1 MQKGWNHLIQQVN
14 QNTNS
19 VPKDQ
24 QTVKMTPQQVKVNM
38 HTDSSVDNISKVSNV
53 NSADTNKVNN
63 SNQNGNVKANQTT
76 KQVADQYNQTYQNE
90 KQQYQAAQSGK
101 PAPVSS
107 NQSSS
112 LSQPTV
118 VKPQTKTVSQ
128 NNVQNSQSSNT
139 ASANSVTRAAATSSS
154 NLPGPNQVKIGTTA
168 NQDKQIA
175 YNNVSD
181 APSVPFHHYDDLTDT
196 SFTTDKAVYNP
207 GDTVHTSITLKNT
220 ANFNQWGTYKL
231 NIFNPTTQATTIASG
246 DWKIDQGQSQTLN
259 LDWTTPKIDD
269 QGYVMDLQL
278 FTSTGDLLDEFTN
291 AVDVDTDPY
300 KHPRYGALTDFSG
313 GDIEKEKA
321 MVDSLAKNYHLN
333 MQMLYDC
340 YFEPQDPLPNEAE
353 WKDWHGDEISKQAIQ
368 DIVDQIHQDG
378 GKAFLYDMI
387 GATSDKLMPQTGFYD
402 PNTGDWLNANLG
414 NGNYQYYHDIAN
426 ADWQKFIIPT
436 VIKQAQAMGF
446 DGWQGDTPGNLKGN
460 SYNQRKDK
468 AHAFNDSDFYHYF
481 ASAVMNYIK
490 QNDPKFAFGM
500 NSVNAAGQTAIAK
513 DSGDTFDYSE
523 LWPDA
528 YPTYGDIANVI
539 EQNWQNDGKPLVVPA
554 YLYNQWRDAET
565 NGKVND
571 LPKTYND
578 NAVRQLIATI
588 MANGGSPMVLADGG
602 YLIDDQYYPWMR
614 MENGKQINM
623 SQALGDPTNGEM
635 KHYFDFDTGY
645 ENILQNPTMK
655 SNNNYIQVWNGGG
668 VNQGQCINKNDAEAN
683 TVYAFS
689 KSNGTIDTLNLVNLM
704 GSTNKWQVY
713 NTNDNNS
720 HNVQEQKNLWIKYYP
735 SEQDQNIKHIYVSS
749 PDSYYEGK
757 RIEVPFKEMID
768 PSGHKYVEFEVP
780 DLQIWD
786 LVYMTT
792 QDPQNTIDTPT
803 SYQGNTGAN
812 LVQPSAGNSI
822 VNEKNYP
829 WLNQLHPTDKNI
841 IGKGTAG
848 GNVYRVADQN
858 YVPND
863 AQMVFYLPWM
873 TTAQNNAGGSATVTL
888 TSGNDKITFTAV
900 PNNDQTT
907 TITIDHNG
915 QVSTYKSYFNI
926 EQGTGAPVK
935 AGSEDPG
942 DFLPLE
948 IHTSQNSVSFWI
960 NDTLNKPTEVYTVK
974 RDPDEQTQHV
984 TVDVNGIY
992 DGVGGEDDG
1001 SVDENYTM
1009 SIWTKP
1015 SPYDK
1020 RTFTDT
1026 TDNHPS
1032 TPEVIYGPVP
1042 KATDNKPAQGGSTPT
1057 TKPSGGSSG
1066 ESSSPNKP
1074 SSTTGKGSSTN
1085 DKPAQSG
1092 SSNSKPSAGS
1102 SSKPAQSGSGSSTG
1116 SSTTKP
1122 QGGSTKPTA
1131 PSGTTPNKPSQG
1143 SSTST
1148 TQPSTKPSST
1158 QPSQSGS
1165 ANKPAQGGSSQGP
1178 QPAVK
1183 PTTPDDSPQSKP
1195 SGSTSATPSKPTG
1208 STSSGNTTTAGKP
1221 AGTTDKPQSGQ
1232 PATKPSTS
1240 GDSTPAVQPSVK
1252 PSQGSST
1259 SDAQPSTK
1267 PSSSTQPSPSGNSQ
1281 GKPSVT
1287 PNKPS
1292 GSQSNPSGSTGSSTS
1307 SSTPTTPVKP
1317 SGSDSSTNGTQSGSA
1332 ANGSSAKPTDTP
1344 AVTPVSDNTKP
1355 TMSSTSA
1362 SNSATPATSIN
1373 DQTSSVGKSSTQSS
1387 SQSMTTPN
1395 TSETAQGSATTS
1407 DNIVKPLTPHITAPR
1422 GISASTTSDGS
1433 PVGDLDV
1440 SPQSSRQSGASS
1452 ADHSEQNSINAS
1464 ASGLENNF
1472 GVQPHTN
1479 QDESHSTD
1487 LVADGTPTF
1496 LAQTGEST
1504 NISWLAGL
1512 LSALG
1517 LGALLKRKRN

>member
-1 MQKGWNHLIQQVN
+1 MEEKTHF
-14 QNTNS
+14 
-19 VPKDQ
+19 
-24 QTVKMTPQQVKVNM
+24 KMYKAKTKWMVAGVTM
-38 HTDSSVDNISKVSNV
+38 FSTMLGVGALSGIHADNV
-53 NSADTNKVNN
+53 NS
-63 SNQNGNVKANQTT
+63 SST
-76 KQVADQYNQTYQNE
+76 KLVPT
-90 KQQYQAAQSGK
+90 
-101 PAPVSS
+101 VSS
-107 NQSSS
+107 NGQSNNYQSSLQNYQKQKNQS
-112 LSQPTV
+112 TAVKSSVEISSKPSQPVSIAEQNNAQYDSQVNAYQQAKSASNTV
-118 VKPQTKTVSQ
+118 ISPATKTVPVKS
-128 NNVQNSQSSNT
+128 VTTVSST
-139 ASANSVTRAAATSSS
+139 ASTPVLTTRANTNNNSTNNSDQS
-154 NLPGPNQVKIGTTA
+154 NVVASNPGPNQVIIGSGNNNQA
-168 NQDKQIA
+168 NNQDKQVY

-231 NIFNPTTQATTIASG
+231 NVFNPTTQATTVASG
-246 DWKIDQGQSQTLN
+246 DWKVDQGQSQTLN
-259 LDWTTPKIDD
+259 LDWVTPKIDN

-300 KHPRYGALTDFSG
+300 KHPRYGTLTDFSG
-313 GDIEKEKA
+313 NDIAKEKA

-340 YFEPQDPLPNEAE
+340 YFEPQNPLPDQSS

-368 DIVDQIHQDG
+368 DIVNEIHQDG

-387 GATSDKLMPQTGFYD
+387 GATSDKSMPQTGFYD

-446 DGWQGDTPGNLKGN
+446 DGWQGDTPGNLNGN
-460 SYNQRKDK
+460 SYGQRQDK

-500 NSVNAAGQTAIAK
+500 NSVNADGQTAIAK
-513 DSGDTFDYSE
+513 DSNDTFDYSE

-528 YPTYGDIANVI
+528 YPTYNDIAKVI

-565 NGKVND
+565 NGKVKD

-623 SQALGDPTNGEM
+623 DNVLGDPNNGEM

-645 ENILQNPTMK
+645 ENILQNPDMK
-655 SNNNYIQVWNGGG
+655 ANNNYIQVWNGDG
-668 VNQGQCINKNDAEAN
+668 VNQGQCINKNDAESN

-689 KSNGTIDTLNLVNLM
+689 KSNRTVDTINLINLM
-704 GSTNKWQVY
+704 NSTNQWQV
-713 NTNDNNS
+713 NNAKDNSS
-720 HNVQEQKNLWIKYYP
+720 HDVQEQKNLWIKYYP
-735 SEQDQNIKHIYVSS
+735 SEQNRDIKHIYISS

-757 RIEVPFKEMID
+757 RIEVPFKEMVD

-786 LVYMTT
+786 LIYMIT
-792 QDPQNTIDTPT
+792 QDPQNTIQTPT
-803 SYQGNTGAN
+803 SYEDNAGDN

-829 WLNQLHPTDKNI
+829 WLNELHPTDKNI

-848 GNVYRVADQN
+848 GNDYRVADEN

-863 AQMVFYLPWM
+863 SQMVFYLPWM
-873 TTAQNNAGGSATVTL
+873 TTAQNNAGGSATITL
-888 TSGNDKITFTAV
+888 TSGNDKIVFTAT

-907 TITIDHNG
+907 TITINHNG

-935 AGSEDPG
+935 AGNADPG

-974 RDPDEQTQHV
+974 RDPSEQTQHV

-1009 SIWTKP
+1009 SIFTKP

-1020 RTFTDT
+1020 QTFTDV

-1032 TPEVIYGPVP
+1032 TPEVIYGPIP
-1042 KATDNKPAQGGSTPT
+1042 KSTPSSNISSSSDTTNNKPANNVSSSSSSEIKPNASNNGPSSNTSSTKQPATSSSSTAESNNKPTSNKPNNGSTNVQPS
-1057 TKPSGGSSG
+1057 TKPA
-1066 ESSSPNKP
+1066 
-1074 SSTTGKGSSTN
+1074 T
-1085 DKPAQSG
+1085 KPAINS
-1092 SSNSKPSAGS
+1092 SSNSKPDNSSSASNPSAGNVDKNKPVQKPDGTVAKNPDDITPGSAEPGRPVKDDDHSNVSNSNADNKKPTSKVNATSNNQSGLNTSSSMANNS
-1102 SSKPAQSGSGSSTG
+1102 SSKNNVAPAKTQSS
-1116 SSTTKP
+1116 
-1122 QGGSTKPTA
+1122 
-1131 PSGTTPNKPSQG
+1131 
-1143 SSTST
+1143 
-1148 TQPSTKPSST
+1148 
-1158 QPSQSGS
+1158 
-1165 ANKPAQGGSSQGP
+1165 
-1178 QPAVK
+1178 
-1183 PTTPDDSPQSKP
+1183 
-1195 SGSTSATPSKPTG
+1195 
-1208 STSSGNTTTAGKP
+1208 
-1221 AGTTDKPQSGQ
+1221 
-1232 PATKPSTS
+1232 
-1240 GDSTPAVQPSVK
+1240 VQPS
-1252 PSQGSST
+1252 SMANN
-1259 SDAQPSTK
+1259 AQR
-1267 PSSSTQPSPSGNSQ
+1267 Q
-1281 GKPSVT
+1281 
-1287 PNKPS
+1287 
-1292 GSQSNPSGSTGSSTS
+1292 
-1307 SSTPTTPVKP
+1307 
-1317 SGSDSSTNGTQSGSA
+1317 TQSVVETAYKSSNHPMTQTEQMVMN
-1332 ANGSSAKPTDTP
+1332 ANVKNNNQVVSQNNAEKVTTQVSSRDNLESAKTIRNN
-1344 AVTPVSDNTKP
+1344 DN
-1355 TMSSTSA
+1355 STL
-1362 SNSATPATSIN
+1362 P
-1373 DQTSSVGKSSTQSS
+1373 
-1387 SQSMTTPN
+1387 
-1395 TSETAQGSATTS
+1395 
-1407 DNIVKPLTPHITAPR
+1407 
-1422 GISASTTSDGS
+1422 
-1433 PVGDLDV
+1433 
-1440 SPQSSRQSGASS
+1440 
-1452 ADHSEQNSINAS
+1452 
-1464 ASGLENNF
+1464 
-1472 GVQPHTN
+1472 
-1479 QDESHSTD
+1479 
-1487 LVADGTPTF
+1487 
-1496 LAQTGEST
+1496 QTGESANDDAVIGISLLGIVGT
-1504 NISWLAGL
+1504 VGLALEKKRYNI
-1512 LSALG
+1512 
-1517 LGALLKRKRN
+1517 

>member
-1 MQKGWNHLIQQVN
+1 
-14 QNTNS
+14 
-19 VPKDQ
+19 
-24 QTVKMTPQQVKVNM
+24 MTPQQVKDNM
-38 HTDSSVDNISKVSNV
+38 HADSSANNINQTKSE
-53 NSADTNKVNN
+53 TNKVNN
-63 SNQNGNVKANQTT
+63 VNQNNNVKDNRVVDQ
-76 KQVADQYNQTYQNE
+76 QHDQYNQTYQNE
-90 KQQYQAAQSGK
+90 KQQYQAAQSEK
-101 PAPVSS
+101 PAPVSG

-112 LSQPTV
+112 MSQPTD
-118 VKPQTKTVSQ
+118 VKPQAKAVSQ
-128 NNVQNSQSSNT
+128 VNVQNSQSSSNVNKVT
-139 ASANSVTRAAATSSS
+139 NVTRAATSNS
-154 NLPGPNQVKIGTTA
+154 NLPGPNQVKIGTTT
-168 NQDKQIA
+168 NLDKQIA

-181 APSVPFHHYDDLTDT
+181 APSVPFHHYNDLTDT

-231 NIFNPTTQATTIASG
+231 NVFNPTTQATTVASG
-246 DWKIDQGQSQTLN
+246 NWKVDQGQSQTLN

-278 FTSTGDLLDEFTN
+278 FTSSGDLLDEFTN

-313 GDIEKEKA
+313 GDIAKEKA

-340 YFEPQDPLPNEAE
+340 YFEPQDPLPNESQ

-387 GATSDKLMPQTGFYD
+387 GATSDKSMPQTGFYD

-426 ADWQKFIIPT
+426 ADWQKFIIPA
-436 VIKQAQAMGF
+436 VIKQAQTMGF
-446 DGWQGDTPGNLKGN
+446 DGWQGDTPGTLKGN
-460 SYNQRKDK
+460 SYDQRKDK

-635 KHYFDFDTGY
+635 KHYFDFDTSY
-645 ENILQNPTMK
+645 ENILQDPTMK

-735 SEQDQNIKHIYVSS
+735 SEQGQDIKHIYVSS

-757 RIEVPFKEMID
+757 RIEVPFKEMVD

-803 SYQGNTGAN
+803 SYQGNQGAN

-822 VNEKNYP
+822 VNEKDYP

-1032 TPEVIYGPVP
+1032 TPEVIYGPIP
-1042 KATDNKPAQGGSTPT
+1042 KGTDNKPAQGGSTPT

-1066 ESSSPNKP
+1066 ESSSSNKP

-1102 SSKPAQSGSGSSTG
+1102 PSKPTQSGSGSSTG

-1122 QGGSTKPTA
+1122 QGGSTKPTT
-1131 PSGTTPNKPSQG
+1131 PSSTTPNKPSQG
-1143 SSTST
+1143 S
-1148 TQPSTKPSST
+1148 PANKPSLT

-1165 ANKPAQGGSSQGP
+1165 ANKPVQGGSSQGS

-1183 PTTPDDSPQSKP
+1183 PTTPSDGSQSKP
-1195 SGSTSATPSKPTG
+1195 SGSTSATPSKPSG
-1208 STSSGNTTTAGKP
+1208 STTSGNTTTAGKP
-1221 AGTTDKPQSGQ
+1221 AGAQPSSQ
-1232 PATKPSTS
+1232 PAIKPSTP
-1240 GDSTPAVQPSVK
+1240 GDSTPVVQPPVK

-1259 SDAQPSTK
+1259 SN
-1267 PSSSTQPSPSGNSQ
+1267 TQPSA
-1281 GKPSVT
+1281 KPSPTQPSQSGSSQSKPSAT

-1292 GSQSNPSGSTGSSTS
+1292 GSSSSGSQSNQGGSTDSSTS
-1307 SSTPTTPVKP
+1307 SSTPTTPIKP
-1317 SGSDSSTNGTQSGSA
+1317 SASDSSESGTQSGSTT
-1332 ANGSSAKPTDTP
+1332 NSSSNEPASTP
-1344 AVTPVSDNTKP
+1344 AVTPVSGNTKP
-1355 TMSSTSA
+1355 TMSSTSI
-1362 SNSATPATSIN
+1362 SSSATPSSSTN
-1373 DQTSSVGKSSTQSS
+1373 GQTNSVDKSPTQSS
-1387 SQSMTTPN
+1387 SQRMTSSNAT
-1395 TSETAQGSATTS
+1395 EAAQDSATTS
-1407 DNIVKPLTPHITAPR
+1407 DNTVKPLSPHVTAPSEDT
-1422 GISASTTSDGS
+1422 IFTTPDGS
-1433 PVGDLDV
+1433 PVSGLDV
-1440 SPQSSRQSGASS
+1440 SPQSSRQSGASR

-1464 ASGLENNF
+1464 ASGSKDNF
-1472 GVQPHTN
+1472 DVQSHTDF
-1479 QDESHSTD
+1479 DESHSSNQ
-1487 LVADGTPTF
+1487 VADGTSTS
-1496 LAQTGEST
+1496 LAQTGET
-1504 NISWLAGL
+1504 NNTSWLASL
-1512 LSALG
+1512 LSVLG
-1517 LGALLKRKRN
+1517 LGALLKRKRD

>member
-1 MQKGWNHLIQQVN
+1 MQKGWEHLIQQVN

-19 VPKDQ
+19 VPQDQ
-24 QTVKMTPQQVKVNM
+24 QTVKMTPQQVKDSM
-38 HTDSSVDNISKVSNV
+38 HADSSVNKTDNIS
-53 NSADTNKVNN
+53 KVNN
-63 SNQNGNVKANQTT
+63 SNQNNNVKDNRVVDQ
-76 KQVADQYNQTYQNE
+76 QHDQYNQTYQNE
-90 KQQYQAAQSGK
+90 KQQYQAAQSGQ

-112 LSQPTV
+112 ISQPTV
-118 VKPQTKTVSQ
+118 AKSQTKAVSQ
-128 NNVQNSQSSNT
+128 NNAQNSQNNSSNNT
-139 ASANSVTRAAATSSS
+139 SSVTRAVATSSS
-154 NLPGPNQVKIGTTA
+154 NSPGPNQVKIGTTA
-168 NQDKQIA
+168 NSDKQIA

-196 SFTTDKAVYNP
+196 SFITDKAVYNP

-231 NIFNPTTQATTIASG
+231 NVFNPTTQATTVASG
-246 DWKIDQGQSQTLN
+246 DWKVDQGQSQTLN

-278 FTSTGDLLDEFTN
+278 FTSTGNLLDEFTN

-313 GDIEKEKA
+313 GDIAKEKA

-340 YFEPQDPLPNEAE
+340 YFEPQDPLPDQAQ

-368 DIVDQIHQDG
+368 DVVNQIHQDG

-387 GATSDKLMPQTGFYD
+387 GATSDKSMPQTGFYD

-426 ADWQKFIIPT
+426 TDWQKFIIPA

-446 DGWQGDTPGNLKGN
+446 DGWQGDTPGTLKGN
-460 SYNQRKDK
+460 SYDQRKDK

-623 SQALGDPTNGEM
+623 SPALGDPTNGEM

-645 ENILQNPTMK
+645 ENILQDPTMK

-735 SEQDQNIKHIYVSS
+735 SEQDQDIKHIYVSS
-749 PDSYYEGK
+749 PDSYYQGK
-757 RIEVPFKEMID
+757 RIEVPFKEMMD

-792 QDPQNTIDTPT
+792 QDPQNTINTPT
-803 SYQGNTGAN
+803 SYQGNQGAN

-822 VNEKNYP
+822 VNEKDYP

-841 IGKGTAG
+841 VGKGTAG
-848 GNVYRVADQN
+848 GNIYRVADQN

-888 TSGNDKITFTAV
+888 MSGNDKITFTAV

-926 EQGTGAPVK
+926 EQGTGDPVK

-974 RDPDEQTQHV
+974 RDPNEQTQHV

-1001 SVDENYTM
+1001 NVDENYTM

-1042 KATDNKPAQGGSTPT
+1042 KATDNKPAGSTTTPT

-1066 ESSSPNKP
+1066 GSNSSNKP
-1074 SSTTGKGSSTN
+1074 SSTTGSTTGKGSSTN

-1092 SSNSKPSAGS
+1092 SANSKPSTGS
-1102 SSKPAQSGSGSSTG
+1102 PSKPAQSGSGSSTG

-1122 QGGSTKPTA
+1122 QGGSTKPTT
-1131 PSGTTPNKPSQG
+1131 PSSTTPNKPSQG
-1143 SSTST
+1143 S
-1148 TQPSTKPSST
+1148 PAEKPSST

-1165 ANKPAQGGSSQGP
+1165 ANNPAQGSS
-1178 QPAVK
+1178 
-1183 PTTPDDSPQSKP
+1183 SQSKP
-1195 SGSTSATPSKPTG
+1195 SGSTSATPGSPAVKPLPSKPLG
-1208 STSSGNTTTAGKP
+1208 STSSGSTTTAGKP

-1240 GDSTPAVQPSVK
+1240 GDSTPAVQPSGK

-1259 SDAQPSTK
+1259 SATQPPTK
-1267 PSSSTQPSPSGNSQ
+1267 PSSSSTQPPQSGSSQ
-1281 GKPSVT
+1281 GKPSAT

-1292 GSQSNPSGSTGSSTS
+1292 GSSSSGSLSDQSGSTGSSTS

-1317 SGSDSSTNGTQSGSA
+1317 SGSDSSTNGTQSGSTG
-1332 ANGSSAKPTDTP
+1332 NGSSAKPTDTP
-1344 AVTPVSDNTKP
+1344 AATPVSGNTKP

-1362 SNSATPATSIN
+1362 SNSATP
-1373 DQTSSVGKSSTQSS
+1373 TSSTNGQTNSVDKSPTQSS
-1387 SQSMTTPN
+1387 SQSMITPN
-1395 TSETAQGSATTS
+1395 TTRTAQDSAITS
-1407 DNIVKPLTPHITAPR
+1407 DNTVKPLTPHVTAPS
-1422 GISASTTSDGS
+1422 GDTTFTTSDGS
-1433 PVGDLDV
+1433 PVSDLDV

-1452 ADHSEQNSINAS
+1452 ANHSEQNSINAS
-1464 ASGLENNF
+1464 ASGLKDNF
-1472 GVQPHTN
+1472 DVQSHTDF
-1479 QDESHSTD
+1479 DESHSSNQ
-1487 LVADGTPTF
+1487 VAGGTSTS
-1496 LAQTGEST
+1496 LAQTGET
-1504 NISWLAGL
+1504 NNTSWLASL
-1512 LSALG
+1512 LSVLG
-1517 LGALLKRKRN
+1517 LGALLKRKRD

>member
-1 MQKGWNHLIQQVN
+1 
-14 QNTNS
+14 
-19 VPKDQ
+19 
-24 QTVKMTPQQVKVNM
+24 MTPQQVKASM
-38 HTDSSVDNISKVSNV
+38 HADSSVDNTDNI
-53 NSADTNKVNN
+53 NSANTNKVNN
-63 SNQNGNVKANQTT
+63 SNQNNNVKNNQATN
-76 KQVADQYNQTYQNE
+76 QVADQYNQTYQNE
-90 KQQYQAAQSGK
+90 KQQYQAAQSGQ
-101 PAPVSS
+101 PAPVSG
-107 NQSSS
+107 NQNSSI
-112 LSQPTV
+112 SQPTV
-118 VKPQTKTVSQ
+118 AKPQTKAVSQ
-128 NNVQNSQSSNT
+128 NNAQNSNT
-139 ASANSVTRAAATSSS
+139 ANTTNVTQAATTSSN

-168 NQDKQIA
+168 SQNKQIA

-231 NIFNPTTQATTIASG
+231 NVFNPTTQATTVASG
-246 DWKIDQGQSQTLN
+246 EWKVDQGQSQTLN

-313 GDIEKEKA
+313 GDIAKEKA

-340 YFEPQDPLPNEAE
+340 YFEPQDPLPNQAQ

-368 DIVDQIHQDG
+368 DIVNQIHQDG

-387 GATSDKLMPQTGFYD
+387 GATSDKSMPQTGFYD

-426 ADWQKFIIPT
+426 ANWQKFIIPA

-446 DGWQGDTPGNLKGN
+446 DGWQGDTPGSLNGN

-528 YPTYGDIANVI
+528 YPTYGDIAKVI

-623 SQALGDPTNGEM
+623 SPALGDPTNGEM

-645 ENILQNPTMK
+645 ENILQDPAMK

-713 NTNDNNS
+713 NTNDNDS

-757 RIEVPFKEMID
+757 RIEVPFKEMVD

-803 SYQGNTGAN
+803 SYQGNQGAN

-822 VNEKNYP
+822 VNEKDYP

-1032 TPEVIYGPVP
+1032 TPEVIYGPIP

-1066 ESSSPNKP
+1066 ESSSSNKP
-1074 SSTTGKGSSTN
+1074 SSTTDKGSSTN

-1092 SSNSKPSAGS
+1092 SSNSKPSGGS

-1116 SSTTKP
+1116 SSMTKP
-1122 QGGSTKPTA
+1122 QGGSTKPTT

-1143 SSTST
+1143 S
-1148 TQPSTKPSST
+1148 PAEKPSST

-1165 ANKPAQGGSSQGP
+1165 VNKPAQGGSSQGS

-1183 PTTPDDSPQSKP
+1183 PTTPSNSSQSKP
-1195 SGSTSATPSKPTG
+1195 SGSTSATPNKPSG
-1208 STSSGNTTTAGKP
+1208 STSSGSTTTAGKN
-1221 AGTTDKPQSGQ
+1221 GQ
-1232 PATKPSTS
+1232 PSSQPVTKPSTS
-1240 GDSTPAVQPSVK
+1240 GDSTPVAQPSGK
-1252 PSQGSST
+1252 PSQGSP
-1259 SDAQPSTK
+1259 AEK
-1267 PSSSTQPSPSGNSQ
+1267 PSPTQPSQSGSSQ
-1281 GKPSVT
+1281 SKPSAT
-1287 PNKPS
+1287 PSKPS
-1292 GSQSNPSGSTGSSTS
+1292 GSSSSGNQSDQSGSTS

-1317 SGSDSSTNGTQSGSA
+1317 SASGSSESGTPSGSA
-1332 ANGSSAKPTDTP
+1332 TSSSSNEPASTP
-1344 AVTPVSDNTKP
+1344 AATPVSGNTKP

-1362 SNSATPATSIN
+1362 SSSATPSSSTNSNASNDNTNSAT
-1373 DQTSSVGKSSTQSS
+1373 SVKTQSTPTS
-1387 SQSMTTPN
+1387 SQSMTSSNAT
-1395 TSETAQGSATTS
+1395 EAAQGSATTS
-1407 DNIVKPLTPHITAPR
+1407 DNTVKPLTPHITAPS
-1422 GISASTTSDGS
+1422 GDTTFTTSDGS
-1433 PVGDLDV
+1433 PVSGLDV
-1440 SPQSSRQSGASS
+1440 SPQSSRSSGASS

-1464 ASGLENNF
+1464 ASGLEDNF
-1472 GVQPHTN
+1472 DVQSHTN
-1479 QDESHSTD
+1479 QGESHSTD
-1487 LVADGTPTF
+1487 LVADGTSAS
-1496 LAQTGEST
+1496 LAQTGET
-1504 NISWLAGL
+1504 NNTSWLASL

-1517 LGALLKRKRN
+1517 LGALLKHKCD